1 MDCSVC
7 RWKQVNWPKKTSRKR
22 WRVGEDLDK
31 GFWGALED
39 TFEKVD
45 LLDLEKAWKV
55 RKGYFWD
62 RMMKMLQADIQKV
75 LFIHGKRLFRLA
87 LTPE

>member
-7 RWKQVNWPKKTSRKR
+7 RWKRVNWPKKTSRKR

-62 RMMKMLQADIQKV
+62 RIMKMLQADIQKGPLYTWKKIV
-75 LFIHGKRLFRLA
+75 SLS
-87 LTPE
+87 TDS